1 LCNLIPCHD
10 LSGNFYCWF
19 VALSIFSICS
29 VIVTYII
36 FFIVQYEQKKNQLK
50 VAESAIEDL
59 KNRLDDA
66 MNAEDMLEQLTEK
79 DLAQGEVIN

>member
-1 LCNLIPCHD
+1 MICQEILLLVCCFI
-10 LSGNFYCWF
+10 
-19 VALSIFSICS
+19 IFSIGS
-29 VIVTYII
+29 AIVTYII
-36 FFIVQYEQKKNQLK
+36 FFIVQYEQMKNQLK

-66 MNAEDMLEQLTEK
+66 LNAEDMLEQLTEK

>member
-1 LCNLIPCHD
+1 M
-10 LSGNFYCWF
+10 
-19 VALSIFSICS
+19 
-29 VIVTYII
+29 
-36 FFIVQYEQKKNQLK
+36 KNQLK

-79 DLAQGEVIN
+79 DLAQGEVID